1 MLYLYCPWYPISRY
15 YPTVRVYKYCL
26 LGISMD
32 FISVHDIN
40 TPRLGHPMAESTML
54 PRPFSDS
61 GSVTWSTRSF
71 PRNDRDEMGTLGRRI
86 MVHLCASVY
95 GAPSCIPDKSEII
108 IIQTEKYY
116 HIIIIS
122 YPNKLTESEKEA
134 AKHSQANLH
143 PLKAK
148 GQARAHCL
156 ATQRRD
162 LIANDSDDQW
172 VATCCN
178 ISWPPAT
185 QRPLKRPLLRTKS
198 VEKWPGSWENR
209 GDQGDEAKT
218 WCVLWMRVRGF
229 KVLIDVNRCK

>member
-1 MLYLYCPWYPISRY
+1 MLYCPWYPVSRY
-15 YPTVRVYKYCL
+15 YPTVRVYIL
-26 LGISMD
+26 FTGD
-32 FISVHDIN
+32 FHGFPICPRYQHT
-40 TPRLGHPMAESTML
+40 TPWPSDGGEYHVAEAIFWFRQCHLVNSKL
-54 PRPFSDS
+54 PKEWPGQD
-61 GSVTWSTRSF
+61 G
-71 PRNDRDEMGTLGRRI
+71 NIGKENHG
-86 MVHLCASVY
+86 ASVY

-116 HIIIIS
+116 HIIS

-162 LIANDSDDQW
+162 LIAMTHD
-172 VATCCN
+172 
-178 ISWPPAT
+178 ISWPSAT